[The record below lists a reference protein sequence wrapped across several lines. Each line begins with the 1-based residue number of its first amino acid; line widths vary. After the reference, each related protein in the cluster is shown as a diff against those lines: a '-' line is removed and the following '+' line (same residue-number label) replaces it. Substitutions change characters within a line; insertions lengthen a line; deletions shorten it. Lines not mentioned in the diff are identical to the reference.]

1 MFINLHIIERMT
13 TLKKNTLKTIIAL
26 FLLAL
31 IGSPL
36 TAMAQEGAT
45 SDAVIYPASYQLN
58 SMDSVALADFYEY
71 NMGMTILEEAD

>member
-1 MFINLHIIERMT
+1 MT

-45 SDAVIYPASYQLN
+45 SSDAVIYPARYQLN
-58 SMDSVALADFYEY
+58 SIDSVNLAEFYQY
-71 NMGMTILEEAD
+71 GDDDSRRSRWVLPFRNFG

>member
-45 SDAVIYPASYQLN
+45 SDAVIYPAR
-58 SMDSVALADFYEY
+58 
-71 NMGMTILEEAD
+71 